1 MQYAHLDAGETCF
14 FNKKA
19 ACAYCD
25 IDDPEQHKVAAGGS
39 KFVVHGFVPVTE
51 GDKQLLETEKYFE
64 TLEFPVISK
73 FEIRKRGELVN
84 GEDRMLEQLQVL
96 SDGVVPKTLR
106 RVPNYAL
113 TENERENM
121 IRGILEYSERF
132 KKMFSRL
139 PFWSNTEDGES
150 LRHLQRLLH
159 DARLQEIDVNGY
171 THILVRCVE
180 EDCGTSLFDYMIQHR
195 IRLREASSDAMEQ
208 EAIFNEEATV
218 VNDLRT
224 FIRQICKIIRGGFF
238 HFDVKDDNVTC
249 KVDQTGHMTLKT
261 IDWGYGHML
270 TPVRDLRSFALQV
283 PQDFSFFLKAEAMS
297 MQQDWKPPEF
307 SMFWLLCWLISYNF
321 DKPDEV
327 SKILH
332 PDFTFTDARNK
343 LYSCLRRLQKT
354 ESMKRFRQWHMYY
367 RGVVQK
373 NMWELVHANFT
384 QMFYDSDLFC
394 RIPNAYLPVIPDV
407 TNGSLENFTEY
418 LATVGEHFFPP
429 TWRLMNVIRYDP
441 ERRELMV
448 NWKFIFRECHE
459 IIHASQ
465 FSPELPDFVMSLF
478 LKVFYL
484 RNDANSSQ
492 NEVNF
497 VRGEEMLSQRMDC
510 WGYAVIFTEF
520 SRIRLSRYDPN
531 LRKWWVMVLNNP
543 FTSLQ
548 NLELIIG
555 DYYWPK
561 ILHGE
566 VSPEHIARQILPSLF
581 QNVMTPPITQD
592 LSDVQAGASQHP
604 APFTGVQNPQ
614 WLRLSEHR
622 HYQFEYGAD
631 MRGLSRLFGD
641 PRQNPYL
648 NTPSHEQP
656 LSFYIPST
664 LNTTI
669 RPGDRPRGPSA
680 RGGSSGSPRT
690 YEARTGHPSSV
701 QNVDASALRNSSIPQ
716 TLPPSPDWNARGGS
730 AGAPGTND
738 AARRNSGIPPPPRCY
753 HEGCSHHQRLKQ
765 AQALSV
771 AKTEVQRLE
780 EAQPFSVAKTED
792 ERNKGQTAT

>member
-1 MQYAHLDAGETCF
+1 
-14 FNKKA
+14 
-19 ACAYCD
+19 
-25 IDDPEQHKVAAGGS
+25 
-39 KFVVHGFVPVTE
+39 
-51 GDKQLLETEKYFE
+51 
-64 TLEFPVISK
+64 
-73 FEIRKRGELVN
+73 
-84 GEDRMLEQLQVL
+84 
-96 SDGVVPKTLR
+96 
-106 RVPNYAL
+106 
-113 TENERENM
+113 
-121 IRGILEYSERF
+121 
-132 KKMFSRL
+132 
-139 PFWSNTEDGES
+139 
-150 LRHLQRLLH
+150 
-159 DARLQEIDVNGY
+159 
-171 THILVRCVE
+171 
-180 EDCGTSLFDYMIQHR
+180 
-195 IRLREASSDAMEQ
+195 
-208 EAIFNEEATV
+208 
-218 VNDLRT
+218 
-224 FIRQICKIIRGGFF
+224 
-238 HFDVKDDNVTC
+238 
-249 KVDQTGHMTLKT
+249 
-261 IDWGYGHML
+261 
-270 TPVRDLRSFALQV
+270 
-283 PQDFSFFLKAEAMS
+283 
-297 MQQDWKPPEF
+297 
-307 SMFWLLCWLISYNF
+307 
-321 DKPDEV
+321 
-327 SKILH
+327 
-332 PDFTFTDARNK
+332 
-343 LYSCLRRLQKT
+343 
-354 ESMKRFRQWHMYY
+354 
-367 RGVVQK
+367 
-373 NMWELVHANFT
+373 
-384 QMFYDSDLFC
+384 
-394 RIPNAYLPVIPDV
+394 
-407 TNGSLENFTEY
+407 
-418 LATVGEHFFPP
+418 
-429 TWRLMNVIRYDP
+429 
-441 ERRELMV
+441 
-448 NWKFIFRECHE
+448 
-459 IIHASQ
+459 
-465 FSPELPDFVMSLF
+465 MSLF

-738 AARRNSGIPPPPRCY
+738 AARRNSGIPPPPPMLPRGMQSPSETQTSTSSLSGQDRSPETRRSTTFFSGQDRGRKKQRPDSDLRY
-753 HEGCSHHQRLKQ
+753 QDLVFDIGDDTEWFVDPQAGVINGELGHLQRGLPAMNMVYDTGDELGWFHEQDTDSDFPGLDIEIQNVVGQ
-765 AQALSV
+765 ASYL
-771 AKTEVQRLE
+771 
-780 EAQPFSVAKTED
+780 
-792 ERNKGQTAT
+792 